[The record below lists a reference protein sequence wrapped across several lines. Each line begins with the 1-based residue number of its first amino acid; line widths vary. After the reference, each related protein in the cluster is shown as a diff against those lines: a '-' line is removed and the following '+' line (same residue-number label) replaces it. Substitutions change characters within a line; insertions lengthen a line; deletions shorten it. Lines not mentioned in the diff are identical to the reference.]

1 MFRIVSFANTLIV
14 TGALTASS
22 LGFAGVAAAEPAC
35 GGSVPSGKSHHI
47 FPTGRGPTGSANCE
61 DALDTSDTS
70 MTDIASAGAY
80 PSGGSYPNGTAAF
93 KDSPQP
99 TT

>member
-1 MFRIVSFANTLIV
+1 MVRIVSFANTLIV
-14 TGALTASS
+14 TGALAASS

-35 GGSVPSGKSHHI
+35 GGSIPNAKSHQP
-47 FPTGRGPTGSANCE
+47 FPSGRGPTGSANCE

-70 MTDIASAGAY
+70 MTDIASLGAY
-80 PSGGSYPNGTAAF
+80 PSGGSYPNGSSAF